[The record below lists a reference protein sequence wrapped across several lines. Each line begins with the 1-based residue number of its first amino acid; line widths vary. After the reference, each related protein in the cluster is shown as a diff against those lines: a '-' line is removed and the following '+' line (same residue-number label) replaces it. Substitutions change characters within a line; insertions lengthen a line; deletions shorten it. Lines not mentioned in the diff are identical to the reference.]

1 MHFYHHARVDG
12 LQKRNETPTYME
24 EHFLER
30 DDFLYFRSIEFAKR
44 PKKFGPADSSNANA
58 RPILKMVERYHRNRD
73 KPANEDIAEVIFNIS
88 EVRTCT
94 VVCVSIYHLLQ
105 LYFALP
111 VRYFRSSNRF
121 VTALFHLPCPSCNS
135 CTIFPLSYTQP
146 YLFHELLHDCTIT
159 QI

>member
-111 VRYFRSSNRF
+111 VLSFIQQICYSTISS
-121 VTALFHLPCPSCNS
+121 S
-135 CTIFPLSYTQP
+135 LS
-146 YLFHELLHDCTIT
+146 
-159 QI
+159 